1 MGIINKILPISLKPV
16 SRDIGFSFRTLIYRF
31 KSINKRINPN
41 PIFIL
46 GNQKSGTSAIASI
59 LGAFSGKITA
69 IDLFF
74 SGFHSSLF
82 TNWKCKKISTK
93 DFINKNKVEFSAEII
108 KEPHLS
114 IFFDELKTEYP
125 QSRFVLIIRNPFDN
139 IRSILDRLDVQ
150 GNKTLLNEKDK
161 KKFFHSWKLL
171 LDNEWIGGSK
181 NHYIEVLAERWNT
194 ICNVYLENK
203 ENIILVKYEDFTKN
217 KVKVINELAEK
228 LNLTVSRDV
237 EKILDYQFQP
247 KGKNRNT
254 DPEKFF
260 GKENYNKIIK
270 ICSSELRQLG
280 YH

>member
-1 MGIINKILPISLKPV
+1 MGIINKILPICLKPV
-16 SRDIGFSFRTLIYRF
+16 SRDIGFSFRTLVYKF
-31 KSINKRINPN
+31 TSINRRINPN

-59 LGAFSGKITA
+59 LGVFSGKITA
-69 IDLFF
+69 IDLFL
-74 SGFHSSLF
+74 SGFYYSLF
-82 TNWKCKKISTK
+82 LDWKCKKISTK

-139 IRSILDRLDVQ
+139 IRSILDRLDVE
-150 GNKTLLNEKDK
+150 GNKTLLNKKDK

-171 LDNEWIGGSK
+171 LENEWIGGSK

-203 ENIILVKYEDFTKN
+203 ENIILVKYEDFMSDKN
-217 KVKVINELAEK
+217 NTIIMLAKKLELSQNGEISNLLEK
-228 LNLTVSRDV
+228 
-237 EKILDYQFQP
+237 QFQP
-247 KGKNRNT
+247 KGKRKNQ
-254 DPEKFF
+254 DIKLFF
-260 GKENYNKIIK
+260 GDVNYSKIYEICKENMKKLDY
-270 ICSSELRQLG
+270 
-280 YH
+280 